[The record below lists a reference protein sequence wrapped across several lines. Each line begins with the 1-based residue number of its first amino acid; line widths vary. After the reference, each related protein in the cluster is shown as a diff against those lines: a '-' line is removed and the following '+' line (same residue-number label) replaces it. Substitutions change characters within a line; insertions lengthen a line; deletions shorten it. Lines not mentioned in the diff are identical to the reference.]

1 MADKSLASLV
11 KQADRQ
17 LGLFDRPSPPKPAPA
32 RSGASTLP
40 STVLLE
46 ETRRAAA
53 RWSSPEAHLQ
63 HLTRARDSA
72 VVRLQA
78 LRGTIRTEPARYRI
92 AMGTVSDAQAELEG
106 AQKFYQR
113 GSWEKK
119 AVAVPLPPPPPPIT
133 LSRPEITTRTLKT
146 ISMSRYNGGVKAK
159 RQYGSATITKFDV
172 WDERWPRVIVSVDVG
187 GASAGE
193 RTTAAKQRALPLLET
208 ELRKKGLL

>member
-1 MADKSLASLV
+1 MADKSLSTLI

-17 LGLFDRPSPPKPAPA
+17 LGLFDRSAPPKPAPLPPRVSSASFTPQAGMIIRHRQHPEWGQIRVRGEDRYGNGWEIIDDRTGGSPVPRLLRSDLPNWEVVPMSERTGRDASLEAERAARVARAFAASPA
-32 RSGASTLP
+32 RSP
-40 STVLLE
+40 D
-46 ETRRAAA
+46 A
-53 RWSSPEAHLQ
+53 RL
-63 HLTRARDSA
+63 
-72 VVRLQA
+72 
-78 LRGTIRTEPARYRI
+78 
-92 AMGTVSDAQAELEG
+92 
-106 AQKFYQR
+106 
-113 GSWEKK
+113 
-119 AVAVPLPPPPPPIT
+119 
-133 LSRPEITTRTLKT
+133 TTRTLKT